1 MNTSDAQVNPNK
13 LFVGNLPYSVNEQQ
27 LEEMFAEF
35 GELKEVKVIIDR
47 MSGRSKGIAFVE
59 FVNEADAQ
67 SAIEAMNGKELDGRA
82 LVVNVARPFQ
92 PRERTG
98 GYNDRRGG
106 GSSGGYGGSSSGG
119 YGGDRRGGGRSDR
132 RSY

>member
-27 LEEMFAEF
+27 LEELFAEY

-59 FVNEADAQ
+59 YNNEADAQ
-67 SAIEAMNGKELDGRA
+67 AAIEALNGKEIDGRA
-82 LVVNVARPFQ
+82 LAVNVARPFQ

-106 GSSGGYGGSSSGG
+106 GSSGGYGGGG
-119 YGGDRRGGGRSDR
+119 YGGDRRGGNGGGRSDR